1 MLKTLTSSEQ
11 PISEIL
17 LDLGGGG
24 IPSNTLVWEDFILEI
39 LYSDPFYPLSIPSF
53 KGPSFL
59 YLRTL
64 AFCSGPDA
72 SWRFMQMI
80 SSPLL
85 TSLFSLDLFDFF
97 FFLVVEFM
105 EHSLYFYFKKSRGA
119 V

>member
-1 MLKTLTSSEQ
+1 
-11 PISEIL
+11 
-17 LDLGGGG
+17 
-24 IPSNTLVWEDFILEI
+24 
-39 LYSDPFYPLSIPSF
+39 
-53 KGPSFL
+53 
-59 YLRTL
+59 
-64 AFCSGPDA
+64 
-72 SWRFMQMI
+72 MI